1 MFAISLQRK
10 YYKKSILLV
19 IFFIFISCLFEMIPQ
34 NKAKQTKKHVVI
46 KPSYLG
52 ILETIEIPGNAKI
65 IGK

>member
-34 NKAKQTKKHVVI
+34 NKAKQKTKQKARSNKTQLFGH
-46 KPSYLG
+46 SWNNWNTG
-52 ILETIEIPGNAKI
+52 
-65 IGK
+65 

>member
-34 NKAKQTKKHVVI
+34 NKAKQKTKQKARSNKTQLFGH
-46 KPSYLG
+46 S
-52 ILETIEIPGNAKI
+52 
-65 IGK
+65 